1 MLVVNMCIQVPVLI
15 SNGKLLSFHIYLKII
30 GMTTYQ
36 YIIKERE
43 EATKQKQK
51 SKVILS
57 KQEKDL
63 EYQNNV
69 EIYQSPRNNEDGE
82 KQKYIIAGKDTNEI
96 N

>member
-1 MLVVNMCIQVPVLI
+1 
-15 SNGKLLSFHIYLKII
+15 
-30 GMTTYQ
+30 MTTYQ

-63 EYQNNV
+63 EY
-69 EIYQSPRNNEDGE
+69 
-82 KQKYIIAGKDTNEI
+82 
-96 N
+96 

>member
-1 MLVVNMCIQVPVLI
+1 MSEGFCRYEQSLKKDRWIMLVVNMCMQVPALI

-57 KQEKDL
+57 K
-63 EYQNNV
+63 
-69 EIYQSPRNNEDGE
+69 
-82 KQKYIIAGKDTNEI
+82 
-96 N
+96 

>member
-82 KQKYIIAGKDTNEI
+82 KQKYIIAGKDTSEI